1 MWIWFFFFFFGL
13 TLRDKLVHQLHK
25 TSMKND
31 LIIACSL
38 QHRREPAYSI
48 LSSMWASSKA
58 NLRKHLCIS
67 KAKIYS
73 LHVNSK
79 RMYVSGYKSLTWIKK
94 EWLWKVMR
102 LYPGNDRFILRCLEA
117 PKAPGIHLLHVKY
130 TPLLKLC
137 LVKKKEMEKYKKTP
151 INHNY

>member
-1 MWIWFFFFFFGL
+1 MKNCEFGFFFFFFGL

-38 QHRREPAYSI
+38 QHRREPAYNI
-48 LSSMWASSKA
+48 LSSMWAGSKA

-73 LHVNSK
+73 LHVNSENVRICVQK
-79 RMYVSGYKSLTWIKK
+79 FDLNWKKNGYGKWWDS
-94 EWLWKVMR
+94 
-102 LYPGNDRFILRCLEA
+102 
-117 PKAPGIHLLHVKY
+117 
-130 TPLLKLC
+130 TPEMTDSSFAVLKLPKLQASIYYMLNAPPC
-137 LVKKKEMEKYKKTP
+137 LSSVW
-151 INHNY
+151 